1 MPLCEKCIHKKI
13 CINEDTY
20 VGDCKDFI
28 NKTDITPVKHGH
40 WAKDIEERRVT
51 CTNCGRDFDMDFE
64 IRPVIVMK
72 FKYCPDCGA
81 KIDKGSEENNNG

>member
-13 CINEDTY
+13 CINEDIY

-28 NKTDITPVKHGH
+28 NKTDIASVKHGH
-40 WAKDIEERRVT
+40 WAKDIGGCRVT
-51 CTNCGRDFDMDFE
+51 CTNCVRDFDMHFE
-64 IRPVIVMK
+64 IRPAIVMK

-81 KIDKGSEENNNG
+81 TMRKESEV